1 MMSLINSNR
10 FVNGEIVVV
19 DGGFANT
26 T

>member
-1 MMSLINSNR
+1 MLSLIAGNR
-10 FVNGEIVVV
+10 FVNGGIIVI